1 VAQATVAVV
10 TEHAAYFPRCV
21 VMINNKL
28 SGIAA
33 NNTLCY
39 FCFDLLKLFIAYRS
53 SELTTTYFIAV
64 CGAALPAPTIKAVEL
79 FVMWR
84 EKLC

>member
-1 VAQATVAVV
+1 MAQAAIAVV
-10 TEHAAYFPRCV
+10 AKHAAYFSGCV
-21 VMINNKL
+21 IVINNKL

-33 NNTLCY
+33 NHTLCY

-64 CGAALPAPTIKAVEL
+64 CGAALPAPTIKAVAL

>member
-1 VAQATVAVV
+1 MAKATIAVV
-10 TEHAAYFPRCV
+10 AEHAAYFPRCV
-21 VMINNKL
+21 VVVNNKL
-28 SGIAA
+28 PSIAA

-39 FCFDLLKLFIAYRS
+39 FCFDLLKLLIAYRS

-64 CGAALPAPTIKAVEL
+64 CGATLPAPTVKTVAL
-79 FVMWR
+79 FVVWR

>member
-1 VAQATVAVV
+1 MVA
-10 TEHAAYFPRCV
+10 EHTAYFPGCV

-33 NNTLCY
+33 NNTLCH

-64 CGAALPAPTIKAVEL
+64 CGAALPAPTIKTVTL
-79 FVMWR
+79 FVMRR
-84 EKLC
+84 EELC